1 MSNYKQINLLNL
13 KELEQEIDTMI
24 EIIGDRMP
32 SDDQARYVGQL
43 IKAAKALGSKRE
55 W

>member
-1 MSNYKQINLLNL
+1 MTRYKQINPLNV
-13 KELEQEIDTMI
+13 KELEDEIDLMI
-24 EIIGDRMP
+24 RIIGDRTP
-32 SDDQARYVGQL
+32 SDEQVRYIGQL

>member
-1 MSNYKQINLLNL
+1 MSRYKQINLLNV
-13 KELEQEIDTMI
+13 KELEAEIDLMI
-24 EIIGDRMP
+24 QIIGERMP
-32 SDDQARYVGQL
+32 SDEQARYVGQL